1 MIGND
6 IVDLHL
12 AEKES
17 RIHRRGFLDKL
28 FLPGEQ
34 ALVRDA
40 ADPAVMVWLLWS
52 CKEAVYKIIHRATHE
67 RKFAPHAFG
76 CRLWQLDGASAAGT
90 VVYRQQP
97 YYFRSNYI
105 GSCIHTHAAVDP
117 PLLQELS
124 VFTAYRP
131 AALPLFYKDEHG
143 LPYTRERDSGKALP
157 ASISHHGKYIGGA
170 FLSRRAF

>member
-17 RIHRRGFLDKL
+17 CIHRRGFLDKL

-34 ALVRDA
+34 ALVQDA

-67 RKFAPHAFG
+67 RKFAPHAFS
-76 CRLWQLDGASAAGT
+76 CRLRQLDGALAAGT
-90 VVYRQQP
+90 VDYLQQC
-97 YYFRSNYI
+97 YYFRSHYI
-105 GSCIHTHAAVDP
+105 GSCIHTCAAVDP
-117 PLLQELS
+117 GLLEKLT

-131 AALPLFYKDEHG
+131 ACLPLFYKDEHG
-143 LPYTRERDSGKALP
+143 VPYTHERGSGKAQH

-170 FLSRRAF
+170 FLLD